1 MENYFCDIFGI
12 CSKTFQIF
20 NLKPE
25 LEPEAN
31 VENVVPCIYCQY
43 FRDSVKHKKSEA
55 CSVHSIELNSYI
67 FSLCF
72 TVGPATLHLAHHIK
86 CKKKSIALWCITH
99 WHDDRYDISKQLR
112 RHLPELRHTLCFLLF
127 SLYTVVTNL
136 LLRLDI

>member
-1 MENYFCDIFGI
+1 MTLSLKKTLKIFLLINFQQLKSILKFFLQTDRSLLTSKSRFSCVSHFIKIIFGI

-31 VENVVPCIYCQY
+31 VENVVPCISCQY

-55 CSVHSIELNSYI
+55 CSVHSIELNSYS

-72 TVGPATLHLAHHIK
+72 TVGPATLHLALRYHIK
-86 CKKKSIALWCITH
+86 CKKN
-99 WHDDRYDISKQLR
+99 QL
-112 RHLPELRHTLCFLLF
+112 LCGA
-127 SLYTVVTNL
+127 
-136 LLRLDI
+136 